1 MKGKLVGLGV
11 AVVALA
17 WVYTTFLQGTELRGM
32 LPAWAGGPERA
43 ETVEEAA
50 AAYAE
55 AFDYRGSDGGDFRA
69 RIDGAVAEGYYG
81 SPAGGEVEETAR
93 WLDEHEETW
102 EQTVELVDFRI
113 TRPGEEEA
121 QGLAR
126 YRVSDRIDGE
136 DAGAGTTEQEIRSV
150 REGGGWSAAWA
161 SDSRRVQEEARSP
174 AGEPKEEQPT
184 QTAEPTVSEPSGGP
198 ATVPGASTQPTMGE
212 LRREEEDA
220 RIEEAARNFN
230 DAYDFEGTSADAYV
244 AQIEPYVT
252 DDFWSSPRGSQNLAN
267 IEEIEA
273 TGETFVQDAELVAWE
288 PIRVGVEEASGYAT
302 RSFTSSVGGEPGSYT
317 IRHELRLVEEAD
329 GWRVDWAGDDVGG
342 QEGP

>member
-1 MKGKLVGLGV
+1 VKGKLVGLGV
-11 AVVALA
+11 AVIALA
-17 WVYTTFLQGTELRGM
+17 WVYTTFLQGAELRGM

-50 AAYAE
+50 GAYAE
-55 AFDYRGSDGGDFRA
+55 AFGYRGSDGGDFRA
-69 RIDGAVAEGYYG
+69 RIDGAVTEGYYG
-81 SPAGGEVEETAR
+81 SPAGREVEETAR

-126 YRVSDRIDGE
+126 YRTSDRIDGE
-136 DAGAGTTEQEIRSV
+136 DAGGGTAEQEIRFV

-161 SDSRRVQEEARSP
+161 SDSRRVQEE
-174 AGEPKEEQPT
+174 QPT

-198 ATVPGASTQPTMGE
+198 ETVPGASTGPTMGE
-212 LRREEEDA
+212 LRGEEEDA
-220 RIEEAARNFN
+220 RIEEAVRNFN
-230 DAYDFEGTSADAYV
+230 DAYDFEGTSADAYT

-252 DDFWSSPRGSQNLAN
+252 DDFWSSPRGSQNLAS

-273 TGETFVQDAELVAWE
+273 SGETFVQDAELVAWE
-288 PIRVGVEEASGYAT
+288 PTRVGVREASGYAT
-302 RSFTSSVGGEPGSYT
+302 RSFTSSVGDEPGSYT
-317 IRHELRLVEEAD
+317 IRHELRLVEED
-329 GWRVDWAGDDVGG
+329 GEWKVAWAGDDL
-342 QEGP
+342 EGS